1 MSSFDPTDKAVAGLN
16 RDLAA
21 SRRPEAPDQVR
32 GGIQRRSLLLSLAAL
47 SACGFTPVHGPGG
60 TAEDLRGRI
69 DVAAP
74 ADEEGFALVRRL
86 EERLGRPK
94 GADLSLLADIRLS
107 EESVGFL
114 PDGEI
119 SRFSVEGRVDWQVT
133 RLGDGAVVATGDANS
148 FTSYSA
154 TSTTVATRFAQRDA
168 RRRLMLILADLVVA
182 DLLTRSL

>member
-1 MSSFDPTDKAVAGLN
+1 MSSFDPTDKAVPGLT
-16 RDLAA
+16 RDLHIAHRA
-21 SRRPEAPDQVR
+21 EAPDQVR
-32 GGIQRRSLLLSLAAL
+32 GGLSRRALLSSCFAVA
-47 SACGFTPVHGPGG
+47 ACGFTPVHGPGG
-60 TAEDLRGRI
+60 TAEGLRGRI
-69 DVAAP
+69 EVAAP

-86 EERLGRPK
+86 EERLGRPR

-119 SRFSVEGRVDWQVT
+119 SRFSVEGRVDWQLT
-133 RLGDGAVVATGDANS
+133 RVNDGTLVATGDANS

-168 RRRLMLILADLVVA
+168 RRRLMIILADQVVA
-182 DLLTRSL
+182 DLLTRSP